1 MAEPSGNKQTA
12 MVLAFAAGVLVG
24 INWPKI
30 KQHIGPLITAVSNKS
45 AEMYSG
51 IAKFMAEQKESM
63 EDKVAASKVR
73 KVKKTQGGRKKPL
86 GSLKVNV

>member
-30 KQHIGPLITAVSNKS
+30 KQSIGPLIATVSNKS

-51 IAKFMAEQKESM
+51 IAKFMAEQKEAM
-63 EDKVAASKVR
+63 EDKAAAAKVR
-73 KVKKTQGGRKKPL
+73 KVKKTASGHKKAV
-86 GSLKVNV
+86 GTMKVSV